1 MDFNEYQKKSQDTW
15 IFNEKGFIRV
25 ILGICGESGEIAEKI
40 KKHYRGDTS
49 LYLREEMTKELGD
62 LLYYIARCA
71 DYMELN
77 LEDIAKFNIEKL
89 KSRKE
94 RNKIK
99 GSGDER

>member
-1 MDFNEYQKKSQDTW
+1 MNFNEYQKKSQETW
-15 IFNEKGFIRV
+15 ISNTRGFIRA

-40 KKHYRGDTS
+40 KKFYRDGHS
-49 LYLREEMTKELGD
+49 NLRNELKKELGD

-71 DYMELN
+71 DYMQLS
-77 LEDIAKFNIEKL
+77 LEDIAKQNLRKL
-89 KSRKE
+89 QSRKK